1 MTLDKMQSSADLVKE
16 KKKKKKLPCG
26 KVETVYIMY

>member
-16 KKKKKKLPCG
+16 KKKKKLPCG